1 MGSAAVLA
9 SPGAAIRTGRAL
21 ARGRRSR
28 APAVMMFWR
37 KKSFEAPVVMGDEE
51 IMCKKAHGTSEKP
64 VQPDLR
70 WGCDVKK
77 ADEICSFNRHYAE
90 HSGYFKRTS
99 WTGDILAKS
108 DGPTEYYDSV
118 TGKLLFTAPIGR
130 STEDFIRESAAHGWP
145 SFR

>member
-1 MGSAAVLA
+1 M
-9 SPGAAIRTGRAL
+9 IN
-21 ARGRRSR
+21 
-28 APAVMMFWR
+28 FFR
-37 KKSFEAPVVMGDEE
+37 KKSFAPPVVMGDEE
-51 IMCKKAHGTSEKP
+51 IMRKKAHGTSEKP
-64 VQPDLR
+64 VQSDLK

-99 WTGDILAKS
+99 WGTEVLARGDAPL
-108 DGPTEYYDSV
+108 EYYDSV

-130 STEDFIRESAAHGWP
+130 SAEDFLRESSAHGWP